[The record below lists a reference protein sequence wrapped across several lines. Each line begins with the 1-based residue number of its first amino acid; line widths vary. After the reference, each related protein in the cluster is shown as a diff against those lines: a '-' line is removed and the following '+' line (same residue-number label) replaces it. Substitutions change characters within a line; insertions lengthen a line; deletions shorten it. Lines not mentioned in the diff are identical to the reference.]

1 MQHPPQNNM
10 PVPGGP
16 GGPPQQAN
24 GGGPPGHDDS
34 YFTEVSLHFLNI
46 SLLPTFFNGAIG
58 LHGLLYTAV
67 QLISILILYYI
78 LPFSMVQSA
87 FMAYYCKHTAMQL
100 ISILIL

>member
-24 GGGPPGHDDS
+24 GAGGPAGHDDS

-46 SLLPTFFNGAIG
+46 SYVICI
-58 LHGLLYTAV
+58 H
-67 QLISILILYYI
+67 
-78 LPFSMVQSA
+78 LPFSGAA
-87 FMAYYCKHTAMQL
+87 FSVLLACKLMY
-100 ISILIL
+100 